1 MLISKSINFICVKI
15 RYNESFPIWEESKLL
30 TNQYTYNP
38 RIPLT
43 AQVRF
48 LCTLMCFFLSQER
61 RLFAQ
66 MLNLA
71 YSNDETNIEGMYEKG
86 LSLQHWS
93 MDQDSSS
100 LTGVYKCS
108 IGFVWIPWHCAGAG
122 EGWVLCVRLGSNQG
136 RSISGALE
144 QTKFLCV
151 VISPQMAVRM
161 SNVAIL
167 RNILSWL
174 LDHMTSAIS
183 NCMLSDHNRRLV
195 SSSEYELSLSYCEN
209 GPSLDGIP
217 SSCTGSVAFLLF
229 YWLFSLGGLFSHCRP
244 RDISFIFTR
253 LFNNLKARIPKSF
266 EMGQQTTQAK
276 MV

>member
-1 MLISKSINFICVKI
+1 
-15 RYNESFPIWEESKLL
+15 
-30 TNQYTYNP
+30 
-38 RIPLT
+38 
-43 AQVRF
+43 
-48 LCTLMCFFLSQER
+48 
-61 RLFAQ
+61 

-71 YSNDETNIEGMYEKG
+71 YSNDETNIEGIYEKG

-93 MDQDSSS
+93 MDQDSSN
-100 LTGVYKCS
+100 LTGVYNCS
-108 IGFVWIPWHCAGAG
+108 IGFVWIPWHYTGGGGGGG
-122 EGWVLCVRLGSNQG
+122 EGEYYDKLESNQG
-136 RSISGALE
+136 SSISGALE

-151 VISPQMAVRM
+151 IISPQMAVRM
-161 SNVAIL
+161 SNVAIV

-183 NCMLSDHNRRLV
+183 NSMSSDHNRRLV
-195 SSSEYELSLSYCEN
+195 SSTEYELSLSYCEH

-253 LFNNLKARIPKSF
+253 LFNNLKARIPKSL

-276 MV
+276 KV